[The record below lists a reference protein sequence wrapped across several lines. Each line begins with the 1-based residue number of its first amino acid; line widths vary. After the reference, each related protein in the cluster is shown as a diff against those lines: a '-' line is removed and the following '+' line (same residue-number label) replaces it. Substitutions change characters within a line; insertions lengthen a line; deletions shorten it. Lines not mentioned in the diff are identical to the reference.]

1 MSDPHPS
8 RLVEDYLTLIW
19 KAQEWPSAE
28 PSTTDLARQLGVT
41 ASTVSANLK
50 KLNRQG
56 LIEYQPYGRIRLTP
70 AGSDIA
76 VPIVRRHRLIET
88 YLVQRLGLGWDEVH
102 EEADRL
108 EHAVSELV
116 LDRMDDA
123 LGHPENDPHGD
134 PIPKADGTVPAIDD
148 QALPDAP
155 SGIRVQVS
163 RVRDRSPE
171 VLRHLEGVGIR
182 VNRTLTVQHVNR
194 EAGVVRVEIDATPVD
209 LSLTAADA
217 VRVARS

>member
-1 MSDPHPS
+1 M
-8 RLVEDYLTLIW
+8 
-19 KAQEWPSAE
+19 
-28 PSTTDLARQLGVT
+28 
-41 ASTVSANLK
+41 
-50 KLNRQG
+50 
-56 LIEYQPYGRIRLTP
+56 
-70 AGSDIA
+70 
-76 VPIVRRHRLIET
+76 
-88 YLVQRLGLGWDEVH
+88 
-102 EEADRL
+102 
-108 EHAVSELV
+108 
-116 LDRMDDA
+116 
-123 LGHPENDPHGD
+123 
-134 PIPKADGTVPAIDD
+134 PAIDD